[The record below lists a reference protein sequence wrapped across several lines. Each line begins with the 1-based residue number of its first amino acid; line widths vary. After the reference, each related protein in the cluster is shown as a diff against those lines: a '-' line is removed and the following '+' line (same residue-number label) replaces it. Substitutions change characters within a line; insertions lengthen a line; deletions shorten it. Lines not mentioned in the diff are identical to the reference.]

1 LPPLVFVVSQYLLT
15 LIKNR
20 GNLITMR
27 KRKKLVIKSGFPL
40 LPIVSFLLLLLALGL
55 LTFQL
60 SKAPKEVKAVGGSL
74 KVGVGASGAGCAVGE
89 IVMGGGTAANSS
101 CGTFETSFTSRT
113 PSFAGLVVSGN
124 VGIGTTAPTVKL
136 DVVGGLNI
144 TGNTNICTLVAYT
157 GGVAS
162 SCPSGYFT
170 SSAVVGP
177 ASGHV
182 LCCKKL

>member
-1 LPPLVFVVSQYLLT
+1 
-15 LIKNR
+15 
-20 GNLITMR
+20 MR
-27 KRKKLVIKSGFPL
+27 KKSVRNSRLLFIPL
-40 LPIVSFLLLLLALGL
+40 LSFFLLLLALGL

-60 SKAPKEVKAVGGSL
+60 SKAPKEVKAVAGSL

-144 TGNTNICTLVAYT
+144 TGNTNICSLVAYT

>member
-1 LPPLVFVVSQYLLT
+1 
-15 LIKNR
+15 
-20 GNLITMR
+20 MR
-27 KRKKLVIKSGFPL
+27 KKSVRNSRLLFIPL
-40 LPIVSFLLLLLALGL
+40 LSFFLLLLALGL

-60 SKAPKEVKAVGGSL
+60 SKAPKEVKAVAGSL

>member
-1 LPPLVFVVSQYLLT
+1 
-15 LIKNR
+15 
-20 GNLITMR
+20 MR
-27 KRKKLVIKSGFPL
+27 KKSVRNSRLLFIPL
-40 LPIVSFLLLLLALGL
+40 LSFFLLLLALGL